1 MSSNSYPPGS
11 LDKALELNLD
21 PLVYG
26 TFAEIGAGQEVANW
40 FFRAGA
46 TSGTVAKTISA
57 YDMTFSDAIYGSVPR
72 YVSRARLR
80 GMLEHE
86 YELLTERLGGK
97 RGERSTFFAF
107 ANTVRARGYRDTG
120 ECHGWLGVRFQTE
133 PGSPPHDVLMH
144 VRLLDDENTEQM
156 EALGIAG
163 VNLIYGC
170 FRYRHDRD
178 SFLHGL
184 MDGLNRERIEI
195 DMVKFIG
202 PEFAGVDNRVVA
214 LGLVENDLTDAAL
227 FGPDGE
233 VMQPAERFY
242 NKPIFLMRGSFNPV
256 TQVNLDMMEAG
267 RAQFEHDYGD
277 DAEGIVQL
285 MEMTTRNLLQRDGRV
300 DHENFIARAE
310 LLQALGQT
318 VMVSK
323 FAEFHRLGAYLC
335 RYTRQPTGIVLGVP
349 LLEEIFEEKWY
360 QNLGGGILES
370 FGRLF
375 KHRLHLYVYPAI
387 DRDSGEM
394 KRAHD
399 ATVEPHLRHLFL
411 HLLENSHIRGID
423 RCLKACVPYSSA
435 DVRRM
440 IHAGEEGWQRL
451 VPPVVL
457 ENSWWSREFTEE
469 CRRNEAEEADDDS
482 RRRAPVTTAGGA
494 AG

>member
-1 MSSNSYPPGS
+1 MSSTSYPPGS

-21 PLVYG
+21 PMIYG
-26 TFAEIGAGQEVANW
+26 TFAEIGAGQEVAAW

-46 TSGTVAKTISA
+46 TAGTVAKAISA
-57 YDMTFSDAIYGSVPR
+57 YDMTFSDVIYGSVPR
-72 YVSRARLR
+72 YVSRARLN
-80 GMLEHE
+80 GMLDRE
-86 YELLTERLGGK
+86 YRLLSERLGEKQGD
-97 RGERSTFFAF
+97 RTTFFAF
-107 ANTVRARGYRDTG
+107 ANTVRARGYKDLG

-144 VRLLDDENTEQM
+144 VRLLDEENTDQM

-170 FRYRHDRD
+170 FRYRHERD
-178 SFLHGL
+178 SFLNGL
-184 MDGLNRERIEI
+184 MDGLNRQRIEI
-195 DMVKFIG
+195 DMVKFVG
-202 PEFAGVDNRVVA
+202 PEFAAVDNRVIAVS
-214 LGLVENDLTDAAL
+214 LVENDLTDAAL

-267 RAQFEHDYGD
+267 RANFQMDYGD
-277 DAEGIVQL
+277 DAEGIVEL
-285 MEMTTRNLLQRDGRV
+285 MEITMRNLLQRDGRV

-323 FAEFHRLGAYLC
+323 FAEFHRLGAYLS
-335 RYTRQPTGIVLGVP
+335 RYTRQPIGIVLGVP

-360 QNLGGGILES
+360 QNLDGGILES

-375 KHRLHLYVYPAI
+375 KNRLQLYVYPAI
-387 DRDSGEM
+387 DRDTGEL
-394 KRAHD
+394 KHAGD
-399 ATVEPHLRHLFL
+399 AAVERHLRHLFR
-411 HLLENSHIRGID
+411 HLLENGHIRPIE

-440 IHAGEEGWQRL
+440 IQAGEEGWQKL

-457 ENSWWSREFTEE
+457 ENSWWSRAFELERE
-469 CRRNEAEEADDDS
+469 RNESADDNDPD
-482 RRRAPVTTAGGA
+482 RVEVWAPG
-494 AG
+494 